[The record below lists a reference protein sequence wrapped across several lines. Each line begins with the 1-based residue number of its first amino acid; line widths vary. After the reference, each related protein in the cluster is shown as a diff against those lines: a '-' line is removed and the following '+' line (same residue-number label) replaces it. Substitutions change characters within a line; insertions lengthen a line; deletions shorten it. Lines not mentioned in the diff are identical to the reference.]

1 MKEEKMHIQVTDV
14 LVDEGTNRVM
24 VEFSTP
30 FGAALGEWRGPV
42 PERYSHHY
50 VEIETANR
58 LTWGNEIGVT
68 ADEHFL
74 LDYDLNH
81 LVTLQ
86 GKLETVEPD
95 GIVYLLI
102 GSGIVTVKTNGEP
115 PPLDSFIRAHA
126 DKIILFPYEA

>member
-1 MKEEKMHIQVTDV
+1 MHIQVTDV
-14 LVDEGTNRVM
+14 LVDADTNQVV

-30 FGAALGEWRGPV
+30 FGVALGEWRGPA

-58 LTWGNEIGVT
+58 LTWEKEIGVT
-68 ADEHFL
+68 ADEHFR
-74 LDYDLNH
+74 LDYDLNQ

-95 GIVYLLI
+95 GVVYLLI
-102 GSGIVTVKTNGEP
+102 GAGIVTVKTNGTP

-126 DKIILFPYEA
+126 DKIILFPYDA